1 MGRSRVL
8 SFISTFGAPKNNDS
22 GKDSR
27 KSSNNVTPSQTP
39 PRWQT
44 PSPDTPSPPSEL
56 SQVNGPTQR
65 GDGFGS
71 RPASMIFSRNPPLMT
86 QAEDTPPEL
95 SPIFSYLNI
104 HTNKVYHEGYFLK
117 LNDQDNHGRP
127 CADRQWTECYAQLVG
142 TVLSLWDAA
151 ALDAAGGT
159 DVPATYINL
168 ADASIKMIETL
179 PIRNGAVQPLKNVV
193 SVSSAGRNR
202 YLMHFNSFHSMT
214 QWTAAIRLAMYEH
227 TSLYEAYTGSLIA
240 AKGKTLPGIQG
251 ILAPS
256 KFRHEDWARVR
267 FGAGTPWRRCWFVIN
282 PPDEKEVQKA
292 RKAMKKSAYD
302 RLSIPITGSISF
314 YETKKTKKVT
324 PIATVTHVYSAYA
337 IYPQSKAL
345 IDQSTLVKM
354 EGQVTMHADRQTAEG
369 MVFVMPELHAAVSGL
384 ETMLRFLFP
393 TFDTFNLYGRPTRLV
408 ADTNHIKSIMFA
420 FPKERRYGYLDV
432 LDIVNLLQIPGS
444 MSWNEAQ
451 WRRQLKE
458 ATQKRM
464 SAGRSRTNS
473 VNSSRPRYR
482 TSIST
487 HHGDIPTDPSRRTF
501 AGPES
506 KPEFNHSTDAVI
518 HETPR
523 NEPLGYHTRG
533 MSDTTGFQTVH
544 RPGHDSLTE
553 SSPDSSAQDLVHRDR
568 AQALAGPIAEHTS
581 FEGERNM
588 IEPRHAAHFA
598 EPPPRTPPSPV
609 TSPPAFSHGP
619 RAMPTNRPAAT
630 HEQTLAN
637 NRMSF
642 ATLSQLSS
650 VGAMGS
656 VGEVAATLRNQ
667 NSDSSIGT
675 QRPVQ
680 ATSHPMTPQTAES
693 QNSALAHSSSDE
705 GLGIALPV
713 RQMQTEQRPPTPRS
727 QDTPPPHHHLQIDT
741 AKSVRRKPLPQR
753 QTVGAAPLSPDPG
766 EPSFDDLRHTLD
778 EDALNRIAP
787 HLPSPVS
794 PTYTQGESVYND
806 DASTVSPDYASTHES
821 VYSKKS
827 VKSTKP
833 RMGVMKTVGQ
843 PAKQDLVIGDAHYS
857 SDKPPEPS
865 FDIPTVDFGPTMT
878 YMPTTGRPST
888 GDTLRKASHQRNE
901 SDAERYRL
909 NVPTNPM
916 DRGHMRS
923 PSQEDHHRRSV
934 LWQPGMASG
943 RPTTPGG
950 SLTPEQ
956 FVQQRA
962 AGSPPM
968 HMHHRPGSSG
978 QTPPPPQRPASG
990 DWTQQARPSSRMT
1003 SYQDPFYRPSS
1014 RGANTMVGYGDVSNH
1029 LSAREQEHVARMTGS
1044 SFFDMSSNN
1053 QKPQPSVGGGLVSS
1067 IDAREREKR
1076 AMKEGMSNQMVQHA
1090 IAQRHHQLAQHQQQQ
1105 QSFAPQQYVPQT
1117 AGSLY
1122 HPQVVAPPLA
1132 QPRQES
1138 MYNLPGASHTW
1149 DALHQMNRP
1158 SEPRRQSWYGQLNQ
1172 VSSTPPNY
1180 QQSQHHAQQGNYYGN
1195 VNSMHL

>member
-1 MGRSRVL
+1 
-8 SFISTFGAPKNNDS
+8 
-22 GKDSR
+22 
-27 KSSNNVTPSQTP
+27 
-39 PRWQT
+39 
-44 PSPDTPSPPSEL
+44 
-56 SQVNGPTQR
+56 
-65 GDGFGS
+65 
-71 RPASMIFSRNPPLMT
+71 MIFTRNPPLMT

-95 SPIFSYLNI
+95 SPIFTYLNI
-104 HTNKVYHEGYFLK
+104 HTNKVYQEGYFLK

-127 CADRQWTECYAQLVG
+127 SPDRQWMECYAQLVG
-142 TVLSLWDAA
+142 TVLSLWEAS
-151 ALDAAGGT
+151 ALDAAGGA
-159 DVPATYINL
+159 DVPATFINL

-179 PIRNGAVQPLKNVV
+179 PIRNGAVQPLKNVL
-193 SVSSAGRNR
+193 SLSSAGKNR
-202 YLMHFNSFHSMT
+202 YLLHFNSFHSMT
-214 QWTAAIRLAMYEH
+214 QWTAAIRLAMFEH

-282 PPDEKEVQKA
+282 PPDEKELQKA

-302 RLSIPITGSISF
+302 RLSIPITGTISF

-324 PIATVTHVYSAYA
+324 PIATVAHVYSAYA

-354 EGQVTMHADRQTAEG
+354 EGLVTLHAERQTAEG

-384 ETMLRFLFP
+384 EMMLRFLFP

-482 TSIST
+482 TSISART
-487 HHGDIPTDPSRRTF
+487 SDTPTDPSRRPF
-501 AGPES
+501 PES

-518 HETPR
+518 HNPPKPS
-523 NEPLGYHTRG
+523 EPLGYHSRG
-533 MSDTTGFQTVH
+533 MSDITGFQTER
-544 RPGHDSLTE
+544 RPDHGSMIE
-553 SSPDSSAQDLVHRDR
+553 SSPDSSAQDLVQRDR
-568 AQALAGPIAEHTS
+568 AQALAGPITEHTS
-581 FEGERNM
+581 FEGERHS
-588 IEPRHAAHFA
+588 EGAGRTDRFA
-598 EPPPRTPPSPV
+598 EPAPRTPPSPV
-609 TSPPAFSHGP
+609 TNPPEFSHGP
-619 RAMPTNRPAAT
+619 RSMPTNRPEAT
-630 HEQTLAN
+630 YAQTQEN
-637 NRMSF
+637 NRMSY
-642 ATLSQLSS
+642 ATLSQLTS
-650 VGAMGS
+650 VGAMAS
-656 VGEVAATLRNQ
+656 VGGVAAALRNQ
-667 NSDSSIGT
+667 DSDSSIGT
-675 QRPVQ
+675 RRQAQ
-680 ATSHPMTPQTAES
+680 ATSHPISEQPPAPEQTHNI
-693 QNSALAHSSSDE
+693 QSSSEE
-705 GLGIALPV
+705 GLGFAIPA
-713 RQMQTEQRPPTPRS
+713 RQTYSSEQRRSVEQRPATSGSDSTSSP
-727 QDTPPPHHHLQIDT
+727 QQNLQIDT

-753 QTVGAAPLSPDPG
+753 QVFGAPRSSQDPG

-787 HLPSPVS
+787 HLPSPIS
-794 PTYTQGESVYND
+794 PTHTQEESVYD

-827 VKSTKP
+827 IKSTKP

-843 PAKQDLVIGDAHYS
+843 PTKQDLVIGDAHYTP
-857 SDKPPEPS
+857 DKPSEPS

-878 YMPTTGRPST
+878 YMPTTGRPNT
-888 GDTLRKASHQRNE
+888 GDTLRKASNQ

-909 NVPTNPM
+909 SVPTNQM
-916 DRGHMRS
+916 DRGHERS
-923 PSQEDHHRRSV
+923 SSQEDHHRRSV

-950 SLTPEQ
+950 GLTPEQ
-956 FVQQRA
+956 FVSQRA
-962 AGSPPM
+962 AGAPSPPI
-968 HMHHRPGSSG
+968 HSHHRSGSTSV
-978 QTPPPPQRPASG
+978 TPPLQRPVSG

-1003 SYQDPFYRPSS
+1003 AYQDPNYRPSS
-1014 RGANTMVGYGDVSNH
+1014 RGASTMIGYGDVSNH

-1053 QKPQPSVGGGLVSS
+1053 QKPQPTAGGGLVSS

-1076 AMKEGMSNQMVQHA
+1076 AMKEGMSNQAVQHA
-1090 IAQRHHQLAQHQQQQ
+1090 IAHRNQQMMQHQQPQQ
-1105 QSFAPQQYVPQT
+1105 FAPQQYNSQY
-1117 AGSLY
+1117 AGSIY
-1122 HPQVVAPPLA
+1122 HPQAQAPPRHDA
-1132 QPRQES
+1132 I
-1138 MYNLPGASHTW
+1138 YNMPGASQTW
-1149 DALHQMNRP
+1149 DALHQVNQP

-1172 VSSTPPNY
+1172 APQTPPSY
-1180 QQSQHHAQQGNYYGN
+1180 QQSQNYVQQGNYYSG
-1195 VNSMHL
+1195 VNTMHH